1 MRSAARWSAA
11 GLVIAALAA
20 LAGCGGKP
28 AARPRHDGGDAG
40 AVAGDGRDAAAAPGP
55 VTPDGAA
62 APYRLAAL
70 GADDAVVGAGTV
82 AVTVIWPDAP
92 PAVRASPGVTP
103 CATPRPPRATIGAL
117 HGVAGAVVMIE
128 GVVAGKRPPPA
139 APVRLT
145 VRDCAI
151 APRIAI
157 QPRIGATLEVQ
168 AQDDVDRAIAIGELG
183 PAWTAAPAAAEAA
196 GAQGVTRARLAGW
209 GHTVSLPLAAAGV
222 RRIEADGV
230 ADAAHVVVTDQ
241 PYAAVTG
248 DDGAVALDQVPAGTH
263 AVVAWLPPA
272 ADQPAQVARGQVT
285 VVAGDKVDITLRLGS

>member
-1 MRSAARWSAA
+1 MRSAARWWAA
-11 GLVIAALAA
+11 GLVIGALGA
-20 LAGCGGKP
+20 LGALGGCGGKP

-40 AVAGDGRDAAAAPGP
+40 PVAGQGRDAAAAPGP

-70 GADDAVVGAGTV
+70 GADDVVVGGGTV

-92 PAVRASPGVTP
+92 PAVRVSPGVTT

-117 HGVAGAVVMIE
+117 HGVAGAVVIIE
-128 GVVAGKRPPPA
+128 GVAAGKRPPPA
-139 APVRLT
+139 APARLT

-168 AQDDVDRAIAIGELG
+168 AQDDVDRAIAIAELG
-183 PAWTAAPAAAEAA
+183 LAWTDAS
-196 GAQGVTRARLAGW
+196 GATGASGATRARLAGW

-230 ADAAHVVVTDQ
+230 ADPAHVVVTDQ

>member
-1 MRSAARWSAA
+1 MTSAARWWAA
-11 GLVIAALAA
+11 GLVIAALAG
-20 LAGCGGKP
+20 LDGCGGKP

-40 AVAGDGRDAAAAPGP
+40 AVASEGRDAAAPGP

-70 GADDAVVGAGTV
+70 GADDGVIGGGTV

-92 PAVRASPGVTP
+92 PAVRASPGVTT
-103 CATPRPPRATIGAL
+103 CATPRPARATIGAL

-128 GVVAGKRPPPA
+128 DVAVGKRPPPA
-139 APVRLT
+139 APVRLM

-168 AQDDVDRAIAIGELG
+168 AQDDVERAIAISELG
-183 PAWTAAPAAAEAA
+183 LAWSAPPDPAGAAA
-196 GAQGVTRARLAGW
+196 GAGVTRARLAGW

-263 AVVAWLPPA
+263 AVVAWLPPTGE
-272 ADQPAQVARGQVT
+272 QPAQVARGQVT